1 MAQGVVVRDD
11 VLVTKMH
18 SSQVSKEIDHEK
30 NRKMNVLWIFCSFVF
45 VRASDI
51 YERYPIQLVGGD
63 RDGKLR
69 N

>member
-30 NRKMNVLWIFCSFVF
+30 NRKMNVL
-45 VRASDI
+45 
-51 YERYPIQLVGGD
+51 
-63 RDGKLR
+63 
-69 N
+69 